1 MQMFKLYSRARYV
14 AIGTLALVL
23 VLGVAQLIPDQQA
36 SGGWIYVKES
46 PNVTVSP
53 AVVTLKKGAKVT
65 IAGSGYEKGQELGI
79 RLVMGG
85 VVSDIRHQVKP
96 EPNVNEHGAFYSE
109 WVLANEYRL
118 LPEGAMTLS
127 IVNDDGEVLAH
138 TPIVWLKEAKKD
150 AKKKK

>member
-1 MQMFKLYSRARYV
+1 MRLVNLFLRGRRV
-14 AIGTLALVL
+14 AIGLVALALVL
-23 VLGVAQLIPDQQA
+23 GAAHFIPNQQV

-53 AVVTLKKGAKVT
+53 SVVPLRKGSKVT

-96 EPNVNEHGAFYSE
+96 EPKVNEHGAFYSE

-118 LPEGAMTLS
+118 LSEGAMTLT

-138 TPIVWLKEAKKD
+138 APVVWVKEAKKD